1 MLPPRE
7 ASKGEKKEHNLYFA
21 FAVLRE
27 PNYVIF
33 VKASLLFSY
42 CQPLSHRVSDG
53 AVTQLEGCLS
63 WWGSGGGLLK
73 LL

>member
-7 ASKGEKKEHNLYFA
+7 ASKGEKKEHNLHFA

-42 CQPLSHRVSDG
+42 CQPLSHLAYLMV
-53 AVTQLEGCLS
+53 Q
-63 WWGSGGGLLK
+63 
-73 LL
+73 